1 MQAADLTAEL
11 SYADLA
17 RIVDENGEPFESLAQ
32 CDLFLRAAGML
43 RRRVPEEADHSG
55 ERIRTRDLLSMI
67 EEARRFRGV
76 FRMTSE
82 QPTVIVPRDDL
93 R

>member
-1 MQAADLTAEL
+1 MQASELTADL
-11 SYADLA
+11 SYSDIA
-17 RIVDENGEPFESLAQ
+17 RIVDENGEPYESLAQ

-43 RRRVPEEADHSG
+43 RRRVPEETDHSG

-67 EEARRFRGV
+67 EECRRARNV
-76 FRMTSE
+76 FLFAA
-82 QPTVIVPRDDL
+82 QKPTVIVPRDLL